1 MTYKDYLDYSKLP
14 TIFCPGCGLG
24 IGLRAI
30 LQTFSDLNLKKEDI
44 IFVSGIGCSSRIP
57 GYVDFDSLHTLHGRA
72 IPFATGVK
80 LSHPEKNVIVITG
93 DGDGLSIGGN
103 HMIHAARRNINI
115 KVFLFNNMTYGM
127 TGGQASPT
135 TPLKKITSTTPYG
148 KYDSDFDSVELL
160 KGAGAG
166 FIARG
171 TVYHYNMLLKVVKE
185 SLIYKGFSFVEI
197 ITPCPTYYGRLQG
210 IEDPAKFFIKLKDF
224 VYSIDQK
231 DVLKEEEK
239 KDKLPI
245 GIFKNERR
253 ETFEDIYFKIVEDLK
268 TK

>member
-1 MTYKDYLDYSKLP
+1 MSYKDYLDYSKLP

-24 IGLRAI
+24 IGLKAI
-30 LQTFSDLNLKKEDI
+30 LQAFSDLNIKKEDI

-103 HMIHAARRNINI
+103 HMIHAARRNVNI
-115 KVFLFNNMTYGM
+115 KVFLFNNMIYGM

-135 TPLKKITSTTPYG
+135 TPLKAYSTTTPYG

-160 KGAGAG
+160 KGAGCG
-166 FIARG
+166 YIARG
-171 TVYHYNMLLKVVKE
+171 TVYHYNHLLKIVKQ
-185 SLIYKGFSFVEI
+185 SLVFKGFSFVEI
-197 ITPCPTYYGRLQG
+197 LTPCPTYYGRLQG
-210 IEDPAKFFIKLKDF
+210 IEDPSEFFIKQKNF

-231 DVLKEEEK
+231 NSLKEEEK
-239 KDKLPI
+239 KGKLPI
-245 GIFKNERR
+245 GIFRSEERK
-253 ETFEDIYFKIVEDLK
+253 TFEEMYFKTIEEIK
-268 TK
+268 

>member
-1 MTYKDYLDYSKLP
+1 MSWKDYLDYSKLP

-30 LQTFSDLNLKKEDI
+30 LQSFSDLNIKKEDI

-80 LSHPEKNVIVITG
+80 LSCPEKNVIVITG

-135 TPLKKITSTTPYG
+135 TPLKKYTSTTPYG
-148 KYDSDFDSVELL
+148 KYDPDFDSVKLL
-160 KGAGAG
+160 DGAGSG

-171 TVYHYNMLLKVVKE
+171 TVYHYNMLLKIVKQ
-185 SLIYKGFSFVEI
+185 SIIYKGFSFVEI
-197 ITPCPTYYGRLQG
+197 LTPCPTYYGRLQG
-210 IEDPAKFFIKLKDF
+210 FDDPAKFFMKQKDL
-224 VYSIDQK
+224 VYSIDQEDK
-231 DVLKEEEK
+231 IKEEDK

-245 GIFKNERR
+245 GIFKNEER
-253 ETFEDIYFKIVEDLK
+253 ETFEEIYFKILK
-268 TK
+268 DIKEK

>member
-1 MTYKDYLDYSKLP
+1 MSWKDYLDYSKLP

-30 LQTFSDLNLKKEDI
+30 LQSFSDLNIKKEDI

-80 LSHPEKNVIVITG
+80 LSHPEKHVVVITG

-115 KVFLFNNMTYGM
+115 KVYLFNNMIYGM

-135 TPLKKITSTTPYG
+135 TPLKKFTTTTPYG
-148 KYDSDFDSVELL
+148 KYDEDFDSVELL
-160 KGAGAG
+160 KSAKAG

-171 TVYHYNMLLKVVKE
+171 TVYHYNMLLKVITK
-185 SLIYKGFSFVEI
+185 SIIYKGFSFVEI
-197 ITPCPTYYGRLQG
+197 LTPCPTYYGRLQG
-210 IEDPAKFFIKLKDF
+210 IEDPAEYFIKQKDS
-224 VYSIDQK
+224 VYSLDQEEK
-231 DVLKEEEK
+231 IKEEEK
-239 KDKLPI
+239 KGKLPI
-245 GIFKNERR
+245 GIFKNEER
-253 ETFEDIYFKIVEDLK
+253 ETFEDIYFNIANKLRLK
-268 TK
+268 